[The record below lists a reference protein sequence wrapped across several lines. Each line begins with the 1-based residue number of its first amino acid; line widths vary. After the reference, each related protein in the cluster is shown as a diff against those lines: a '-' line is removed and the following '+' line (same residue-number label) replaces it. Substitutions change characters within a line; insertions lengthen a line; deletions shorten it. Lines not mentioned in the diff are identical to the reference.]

1 MMQNKLRNGLLGL
14 ACLFSFN
21 VVAENYT
28 IGTGSQSGTYYPLGG
43 ILAKIWSENIDDFD
57 MRAEVT
63 AASVENTIKV
73 STNKQLAGIAM
84 GNVVLQA
91 HQGTKPFPRKMD
103 VSVLFALYPNVV
115 QFIVP
120 ADSKIKTIKD
130 LKGKRISLGAPG
142 SGTRVSST
150 NILAALGINES
161 DIDAQSLNYT
171 ATTNAIAAGQIDAG
185 AIVGSVGVGAITELA
200 FTHKIRILSFTP
212 EELKMVSD
220 SNSSYQSID
229 VPADSYKNVGAFS
242 APAVWNILVV
252 NKNMDTDLAYQ
263 MTKVAFENMKEVN
276 QVISVT
282 RFTTLENMDKLK
294 GIDLHPGS
302 LKYLKEKM

>member
-1 MMQNKLRNGLLGL
+1 MQKIFKNGIIGL

-21 VVAENYT
+21 AMAENYT

-43 ILAKIWSENIDDFD
+43 ILAKIWSENIEDFD

-91 HQGTKPFPRKMD
+91 HEGVKPFPRKMD

-120 ADSKIKTIKD
+120 ADSKIQSIQD

-150 NILAALGINES
+150 NILAALGITEK
-161 DIDAQSLNYT
+161 DIDAQSLNLRISL
-171 ATTNAIAAGQIDAG
+171 AKIPSNGQCGCRWPDG
-185 AIVGSVGVGAITELA
+185 LL
-200 FTHKIRILSFTP
+200 FQ
-212 EELKMVSD
+212 
-220 SNSSYQSID
+220 Y
-229 VPADSYKNVGAFS
+229 
-242 APAVWNILVV
+242 VWCQAL
-252 NKNMDTDLAYQ
+252 
-263 MTKVAFENMKEVN
+263 F
-276 QVISVT
+276 
-282 RFTTLENMDKLK
+282 
-294 GIDLHPGS
+294 G
-302 LKYLKEKM
+302 

>member
-1 MMQNKLRNGLLGL
+1 MKNTFMKGIIGL
-14 ACLFSFN
+14 ACLLSTN
-21 VVAENYT
+21 VFAENYT

-43 ILAKIWSENIDDFD
+43 MLAKIWSEKIDGFN

-73 STNKQLAGIAM
+73 SAKKQLAGIAM

-91 HQGTKPFPRKMD
+91 HQGVKPFPRKMD
-103 VSVLFALYPNVV
+103 VAVLFALYPNVV
-115 QFIVP
+115 QFIVS
-120 ADSKIKTIKD
+120 ADSNIKSIKD

-150 NILAALGINES
+150 NILAALGINDS

-185 AIVGSVGVGAITELA
+185 AIVGSIGVGAITELA
-200 FTHKIRILSFTP
+200 FTHNIRILSFTP
-212 EELKMVSD
+212 EELDIVSS
-220 SNSSYQSID
+220 SNESYQAIE
-229 VPADSYKNVGAFS
+229 VPANSYKNVNAFN

-252 NKNMDTDLAYQ
+252 NKDLDSDLAYK
-263 MTKVAFENMKEVN
+263 MTKIAFDNMSEIN

-282 RFTTLENMDKLK
+282 KFTTIKNMNKLK
-294 GIDLHPGS
+294 GMGLHPGS
-302 LKYLKEKM
+302 LKYFNEHK